1 MTDSIDGTF
10 DHHGDI
16 LNHDAT
22 DHSWGHAGVDDTMA
36 PLGASESSTLG
47 AIYGEPAAA
56 SQDWFLQAGNGY
68 CLPASL
74 TQVVSEVS
82 GVDLPD
88 ESLIDARLSE
98 LGTDPGPNGLPLAA
112 GVPLLQSYGI
122 EAHVEQGASLGELAN
137 YLNEG
142 RSIILGVNADEIWY
156 GQNDPTDNPSGG
168 ANHAVVVTAID
179 TTDGVVVLSDPG
191 NPDGNEETVPLT
203 AFEEAWA
210 AGDNQLLVV
219 DSPTAADAQS
229 PDVQPAVDHTD
240 DAPGHDQA
248 PTPTPQLAP
257 GPVVM
262 PMTIIVPVVIDA
274 GTQTTTAP
282 SASGPYTVTPG
293 DTLWDIAERVYG
305 DGTQYT
311 RIAEANG
318 LTNPDLITPGETL
331 VIPQ

>member
-1 MTDSIDGTF
+1 MSDSIDAAF
-10 DHHGDI
+10 DHHGDN
-16 LNHDAT
+16 LSHDTT

-36 PLGASESSTLG
+36 PLGAAESSSLG

-56 SQDWFLQAGNGY
+56 SQDWFLQDGNGY

-88 ESLIDARLSE
+88 ESLIDGRLSE
-98 LGTDPGPNGLPLAA
+98 LGMDPGPNGLPLAA
-112 GVPLLQSYGI
+112 GVPLLESYGI
-122 EAHVEQGASLGELAN
+122 DAHVEQGASIGELAN
-137 YLNEG
+137 YLGEG
-142 RSIILGVNADEIWY
+142 RSIILGVNADDIWY

-191 NPDGNEETVPLT
+191 NPDGNEETVPLS

-219 DSPTAADAQS
+219 DSPTATDQTPDA
-229 PDVQPAVDHTD
+229 QPAVDHTGD
-240 DAPGHDQA
+240 TPAHDQA
-248 PTPTPQLAP
+248 PEPTTQPAP
-257 GPVVM
+257 GPVVL
-262 PMTIIVPVVIDA
+262 PMTITVPVVIDA
-274 GTQTTTAP
+274 ATETTTVP
-282 SASGPYTVTPG
+282 GTGGPYVVAPG

-311 RIAEANG
+311 RIAAANG
-318 LTNPDLITPGETL
+318 LSNPDFITPGERL